1 MKFIIM
7 DNNVSLTMNI
17 FIIIANVINLIYNI
31 PQMIKTYKTKS
42 TKDFSGWFIS
52 LRIIGNIIWVAYSIE
67 INSMLMLINNMVTVV
82 ASVFV
87 GYYKMCEIINE
98 RSYKYIVNDNMID
111 DIKLS
116 TVPSTPNFNECR

>member
-67 INSMLMLINNMVTVV
+67 INSMLMLINNMVTVI
-82 ASVFV
+82 ASIFV
-87 GYYKMCEIINE
+87 GYYKMREIM
-98 RSYKYIVNDNMID
+98 NDYPIFNIYNANRPHNKMI
-111 DIKLS
+111 
-116 TVPSTPNFNECR
+116 TPNYIKIENISL